1 MAKRSKVGKFFT
13 PKTVISGIVILIA
26 IAAAIVQMSL
36 FLMIQ
41 MKLIHD
47 PVFFLLSQKDIF

>member
-26 IAAAIVQMSL
+26 ILVQMSL

>member
-26 IAAAIVQMSL
+26 IAAAIGANVDCSL
-36 FLMIQ
+36 
-41 MKLIHD
+41 
-47 PVFFLLSQKDIF
+47 

>member
-26 IAAAIVQMSL
+26 IAAAIGANVIVPL
-36 FLMIQ
+36 IQ

>member
-26 IAAAIVQMSL
+26 IAAAIGANVIVRIL
-36 FLMIQ
+36 
-41 MKLIHD
+41 
-47 PVFFLLSQKDIF
+47 PLLDNAAHYCSDKQI

>member
-13 PKTVISGIVILIA
+13 PKTVISD
-26 IAAAIVQMSL
+26 IVQMSL